1 MPIPRVLIDSSTLI
15 PLNPRDLFLDAAR
28 TIEGSPLCRVFWSVD
43 ILAEVEEHIAKT
55 MTRIPESERPN
66 AVARIMRL
74 FRDEFPAALVT
85 DYERYIPQMQP
96 ADPDDRH
103 VAAAA
108 YRARVDA
115 IVTSNDRHFPPTTFA
130 VVRYKPRIWTSDDFA
145 ARLVAASPERLHRT
159 LERQVEAAKRRDPDR
174 TVVSILDGIARRLPQ
189 FTAAMR
195 AYLRWREEN
204 TEGGDPDAGKS
215 SFPP

>member
-1 MPIPRVLIDSSTLI
+1 MLIDSSTLI

-28 TIEGSPLCRVFWSVD
+28 TIETPPLCRIFWSVG
-43 ILAEVEEHIAKT
+43 ILAEVEEHIART

-74 FRDEFPAALVT
+74 FREEFPAALVT

-115 IVTSNDRHFPPTTFA
+115 IVTSNDRHFPPATFA
-130 VVRYKPRIWTSDDFA
+130 GVRYRPRIWTPDDFA
-145 ARLVAASPERLHRT
+145 TRLVAASPERLHRT

-174 TVVSILDGIARRLPQ
+174 TVVSILDGLAGRLPQ
-189 FTAAMR
+189 FATAMH
-195 AYLRWREEN
+195 AYLRRREEN
-204 TEGGDPDAGKS
+204 TEGGDADAGES

>member
-85 DYERYIPQMQP
+85 DYEQYIPQMQP

-130 VVRYKPRIWTSDDFA
+130 VVKYKPRIWTPDT
-145 ARLVAASPERLHRT
+145 SPRGSL
-159 LERQVEAAKRRDPDR
+159 RRHPNG
-174 TVVSILDGIARRLPQ
+174 S
-189 FTAAMR
+189 TAPLSGR
-195 AYLRWREEN
+195 
-204 TEGGDPDAGKS
+204 
-215 SFPP
+215 

>member
-1 MPIPRVLIDSSTLI
+1 VPIPRVLIDSSTLI

-28 TIEGSPLCRVFWSVD
+28 TIEEAPPLCRVFWSAD

-74 FRDEFPAALVT
+74 FREEFPAALVT
-85 DYERYIPQMQP
+85 DYEWYIPQIQP

-115 IVTSNDRHFPPTTFA
+115 IVTSNDRHFPSTTFA
-130 VVRYKPRIWTSDDFA
+130 GVRYKPRIWTPDDFA
-145 ARLVAASPERLHRT
+145 TRLVAASPERLHRT
-159 LERQVEAAKRRDPDR
+159 LERQVEAATRRDLDR
-174 TVVSILDGIARRLPQ
+174 TVTGILDGLSGRLPR
-189 FTAAMR
+189 FVAAMR
-195 AYLRWREEN
+195 TYLHEVEVK
-204 TEGGDPDAGKS
+204 GGQRGDTDGET
-215 SFPP
+215 

>member
-1 MPIPRVLIDSSTLI
+1 VPIPRVLIDSSTLI

-28 TIEGSPLCRVFWSVD
+28 TIESPPLCRVFWSVD

-66 AVARIMRL
+66 AVAQIMTL
-74 FRDEFPAALVT
+74 FREEFPAALVT

-115 IVTSNDRHFPPTTFA
+115 IVTSNGRHFPPTTF
-130 VVRYKPRIWTSDDFA
+130 VGVRYRPRIWTPDDFA
-145 ARLVAASPERLHRT
+145 TRLVTASPERLHRT
-159 LERQVEAAKRRDPDR
+159 LERQVEAGRRRDPDR
-174 TVVSILDGIARRLPQ
+174 TVADILDGLAGRLPR
-189 FTAAMR
+189 FAAVMR
-195 AYLRWREEN
+195 AYLRRMEEN
-204 TEGGDPDAGKS
+204 TKRGDADAGEPS
-215 SFPP
+215 LSP